1 MQKRRKKATAKAASQ
16 EAMPWETVSRSTFSS
31 RIAKQIRA
39 ALFARQLSPGQ
50 RLGTENVLA
59 KQFGVSRMAA
69 RDALRSLQ
77 ANGVIDIKVGIKGGI
92 FVANANP
99 ERYSDAL
106 AVQLALM
113 GITPEELLDAQ
124 IAIEVTAIGLAAQ
137 SATQKDLDVL
147 YEQFEEFKAEMKNLE
162 PTAFSQFAAK
172 VIWLHEGLIDASRN
186 RVLIGQ
192 FKALALLLEPIYR
205 GPNSWNA
212 VRDLSTAI
220 RSVITSH
227 AALLECLTARD
238 AEGAQTLTRARLQG
252 VRKISLESLAKFE
265 RAARQPGVAKVAQ
278 KRM

>member
-1 MQKRRKKATAKAASQ
+1 MPE
-16 EAMPWETVSRSTFSS
+16 EAESRSTYSS
-31 RIAKQIRA
+31 RIAGQIRA

-50 RLGTENVLA
+50 RLGTENA
-59 KQFGVSRMAA
+59 IAEQFGVSRMAA

-77 ANGVIDIKVGIKGGI
+77 ANGVIDIKVGLKGGI

-99 ERYSDAL
+99 ERFSDAL

-137 SATQKDLDVL
+137 NATQQVLDVL
-147 YEQFEEFKAEMKNLE
+147 YEQFEEFKAAMKALE
-162 PTAFSQFAAK
+162 PTAFSEFAAK

-186 RVLIGQ
+186 RVLIAQ

-212 VRDLSTAI
+212 VRDLSAAA

-227 AALLECLTARD
+227 AALLECLTAHD
-238 AEGAQTLTRARLQG
+238 VEGAQTLIRARLQS
-252 VRKISLESLAKFE
+252 VRRISLEHLTKVESVTRSPRML
-265 RAARQPGVAKVAQ
+265 KVAQ
-278 KRM
+278 KRA